1 MVQSDR
7 PTHETL
13 YVYTNQLFR
22 ISVKPHI
29 SIIITPT
36 ALKILL
42 ICILLYAVIICTLY
56 SIVLI
61 NVSNTSLI
69 HLFFVSLLLM

>member
-1 MVQSDR
+1 MR
-7 PTHETL
+7 M
-13 YVYTNQLFR
+13 YMYINQLFR
-22 ISVKPHI
+22 ISVKSHI

-36 ALKILL
+36 ALKIFL
-42 ICILLYAVIICTLY
+42 ICILLCAVIICTLY